1 MTASSTVRATHN
13 NTAISSIATL
23 LLILC
28 LRSYD
33 YIMHCIG
40 YYDLAVRTIVPGS
53 PLTPASILQRNA
65 ITAIPAGATASWP
78 TGLLNL

>member
-13 NTAISSIATL
+13 YNAISSIATL
-23 LLILC
+23 SLILC

-40 YYDLAVRTIVPGS
+40 YYDLAVRTLMPGALS
-53 PLTPASILQRNA
+53 YPC
-65 ITAIPAGATASWP
+65 
-78 TGLLNL
+78 